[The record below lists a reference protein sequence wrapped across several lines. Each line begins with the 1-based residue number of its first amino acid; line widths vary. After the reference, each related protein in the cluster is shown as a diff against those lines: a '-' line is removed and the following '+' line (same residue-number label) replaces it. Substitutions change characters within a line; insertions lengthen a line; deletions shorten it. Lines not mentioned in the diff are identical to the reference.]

1 MIKIIPAIDI
11 INGHCVRLSQGDYQR
26 ITDYSE
32 SPAAMAE
39 NLEALGFKR
48 LHVVDLDGAR
58 SGKVIN
64 IKVLKEITSRTNLIV
79 DFGGGIKSEEDLKN
93 VFEAGASAVSI
104 GSIAVSDPDIV
115 SLWADSFG
123 AEKFIISADVRD
135 NIVRTNGWTKDS
147 GITLNQLISRY
158 RNKNIRRVLCTDISR
173 DGMLCGSNIEL
184 YQTIMEQFPDCKL
197 IASGGISSLDDIKKL
212 DEAKIPAVVIGKA
225 IYEQQINLEE
235 LAQTF
240 IQ

>member
-39 NLEALGFKR
+39 NFEALGFKR

-64 IKVLKEITSRTNLIV
+64 IKALKEITSRTNLIV

-135 NIVRTNGWTKDS
+135 NIVRTNGWTKNS

-197 IASGGISSLDDIKKL
+197 IASGGISSLEDIKKL

>member
-39 NLEALGFKR
+39 NFEALGFKR

-64 IKVLKEITSRTNLIV
+64 IKALKEITSRTNLIV

-135 NIVRTNGWTKDS
+135 NIVRTNGWTKKS
-147 GITLNQLISRY
+147 GITLYQLISRY

-197 IASGGISSLDDIKKL
+197 IASGGISSLDDIKKM

>member
-39 NLEALGFKR
+39 NFEALGFKR
-48 LHVVDLDGAR
+48 LHVVDLDGAC

-64 IKVLKEITSRTNLIV
+64 IKALKEITSRTNLIV

-135 NIVRTNGWTKDS
+135 NIVRTNGWTKNS

-184 YQTIMEQFPDCKL
+184 YKTIMEQFPDCKL

>member
-39 NLEALGFKR
+39 NFEALGFKR

-64 IKVLKEITSRTNLIV
+64 IKALKEITSRTNLIV

-158 RNKNIRRVLCTDISR
+158 RNKNIRHVLCTDILR

-184 YQTIMEQFPDCKL
+184 YKTIMEQFPDCKL

>member
-32 SPAAMAE
+32 SPTAMAE
-39 NLEALGFKR
+39 NFEALGFKR

-64 IKVLKEITSRTNLIV
+64 IKALKEITSRTNLIV

-135 NIVRTNGWTKDS
+135 NIVRTNGWTKNS

-158 RNKNIRRVLCTDISR
+158 RNKNIRHVLCTDISR

-184 YQTIMEQFPDCKL
+184 YKTIMEQFPDCKL

>member
-39 NLEALGFKR
+39 KFEALGFKR

-64 IKVLKEITSRTNLIV
+64 IKALKEITSRTNLIV

-104 GSIAVSDPDIV
+104 GSIAVSYPDIV

-135 NIVRTNGWTKDS
+135 NIVRTNGWTKNS

>member
-26 ITDYSE
+26 ITDYSK

-39 NLEALGFKR
+39 NFEALGFKR

-64 IKVLKEITSRTNLIV
+64 IKALKEITSRTNLIV

-135 NIVRTNGWTKDS
+135 NIVRTNGWTKNS

-158 RNKNIRRVLCTDISR
+158 WNKNIRRILCTDISR
-173 DGMLCGSNIEL
+173 DGMLCSNIEL

-197 IASGGISSLDDIKKL
+197 IASGGISSLEDIKKL

>member
-39 NLEALGFKR
+39 NFEALGFKR

-64 IKVLKEITSRTNLIV
+64 IKALKEITSRTNLIV

-135 NIVRTNGWTKDS
+135 NIVRTNGWTKNS

>member
-39 NLEALGFKR
+39 NFEAFGFKR

-64 IKVLKEITSRTNLIV
+64 IKALKEITSRTNLIV

-135 NIVRTNGWTKDS
+135 NIVRTNGWTKNS

>member
-39 NLEALGFKR
+39 NFEALGFKR

-64 IKVLKEITSRTNLIV
+64 IKALKEITSRTNLIV

-135 NIVRTNGWTKDS
+135 NIVRTNGWTKNS

-158 RNKNIRRVLCTDISR
+158 RNKNIRHVLCTDISR

-184 YQTIMEQFPDCKL
+184 YKTIMEQFPDCKL

-212 DEAKIPAVVIGKA
+212 NEAKIPAVVIGKA

>member
-39 NLEALGFKR
+39 NFEALGFKR

-64 IKVLKEITSRTNLIV
+64 IKALKEITSRTNLIV

-104 GSIAVSDPDIV
+104 GSIAISDPDIV

-135 NIVRTNGWTKDS
+135 NIVRTNGWTKNS

>member
-39 NLEALGFKR
+39 NFEALGFKR

-64 IKVLKEITSRTNLIV
+64 IKALKEITSRTNLIV
-79 DFGGGIKSEEDLKN
+79 DFGGGIKSEEDLNN

-135 NIVRTNGWTKDS
+135 NIVRTNGWTKNS

-184 YQTIMEQFPDCKL
+184 YKTIMEQFPDCKL

>member
-39 NLEALGFKR
+39 NFEALGFKR
-48 LHVVDLDGAR
+48 LHLVDLDGAR

-64 IKVLKEITSRTNLIV
+64 IKALKEITSRTNLIV

-123 AEKFIISADVRD
+123 AEKFIISADVRN

-158 RNKNIRRVLCTDISR
+158 RNKNIRHVLCTDISR

>member
-32 SPAAMAE
+32 SPTAMAE
-39 NLEALGFKR
+39 NFEALGFKR

-64 IKVLKEITSRTNLIV
+64 IKALKEITSRTNLIV
-79 DFGGGIKSEEDLKN
+79 DFGGGIKSEEDLKS

-135 NIVRTNGWTKDS
+135 NIVRTNGWTKNS

-158 RNKNIRRVLCTDISR
+158 WNKNIRRVLCTDISR

-184 YQTIMEQFPDCKL
+184 YKTIMEQFPACKL

>member
-1 MIKIIPAIDI
+1 
-11 INGHCVRLSQGDYQR
+11 
-26 ITDYSE
+26 
-32 SPAAMAE
+32 MAE
-39 NLEALGFKR
+39 NVEAFGFKR

-64 IKVLKEITSRTNLIV
+64 IKALKEITSRTNLIV

-93 VFEAGASAVSI
+93 VFEAGASAVRI

-135 NIVRTNGWTKDS
+135 NIVRTNGWTKNS

-158 RNKNIRRVLCTDISR
+158 WNKNIRRILCTDISR

-197 IASGGISSLDDIKKL
+197 IASGGISSLEDIKKL

>member
-26 ITDYSE
+26 ITGYSE

-39 NLEALGFKR
+39 NFEALGFKR

-64 IKVLKEITSRTNLIV
+64 IKALKEITSRTNLIV

-135 NIVRTNGWTKDS
+135 NIVRTNGWTKNS

-184 YQTIMEQFPDCKL
+184 YKTIMEQFPACKL

>member
-11 INGHCVRLSQGDYQR
+11 INGRCVRLSQGDYQR

-39 NLEALGFKR
+39 KFEALGFKR

-64 IKVLKEITSRTNLIV
+64 IKALKEITSRTNLIV

-123 AEKFIISADVRD
+123 AERFIISADVRD
-135 NIVRTNGWTKDS
+135 NIVRTNGWTKNS

-158 RNKNIRRVLCTDISR
+158 WNKNIRRVLCTDISR

-184 YQTIMEQFPDCKL
+184 YKTIMEKFPDCRL

>member
-39 NLEALGFKR
+39 NFEALGFKR

-64 IKVLKEITSRTNLIV
+64 IKALKEITSRTNLIV

-173 DGMLCGSNIEL
+173 DGMLCGSNIGL

>member
-1 MIKIIPAIDI
+1 
-11 INGHCVRLSQGDYQR
+11 
-26 ITDYSE
+26 
-32 SPAAMAE
+32 MAE
-39 NLEALGFKR
+39 NFEALGFKR

-64 IKVLKEITSRTNLIV
+64 IKALKEITSRTNLIV

-135 NIVRTNGWTKDS
+135 NIVRTNGWTKNS

-197 IASGGISSLDDIKKL
+197 IASGGISSLEDIKKL

>member
-26 ITDYSE
+26 ITDYSK

-39 NLEALGFKR
+39 NFEALGFKR

-64 IKVLKEITSRTNLIV
+64 IKALKEITSRTNLIV

-104 GSIAVSDPDIV
+104 GSIAVSAPDIV

-135 NIVRTNGWTKDS
+135 NIVRTNGWTKNS

-158 RNKNIRRVLCTDISR
+158 WNKNIRRILCTDISR

-197 IASGGISSLDDIKKL
+197 IASGGISSLEDIKKL

>member
-39 NLEALGFKR
+39 KFEALGFKR

-64 IKVLKEITSRTNLIV
+64 IKALKEITSRTNLIV

-135 NIVRTNGWTKDS
+135 NIVRTNGWTENS

-158 RNKNIRRVLCTDISR
+158 WNKNIRRVLCTDISR

-184 YQTIMEQFPDCKL
+184 YKTIMEKFPDCRL

-225 IYEQQINLEE
+225 IYEKQINIEE

>member
-39 NLEALGFKR
+39 NFEALGFKR

-64 IKVLKEITSRTNLIV
+64 IKALKEITSRTNLIV

-135 NIVRTNGWTKDS
+135 NIVRTNGWTKNS

-158 RNKNIRRVLCTDISR
+158 WNKNIRRILCTDISR

-197 IASGGISSLDDIKKL
+197 IASGGISSLEDIKKL
-212 DEAKIPAVVIGKA
+212 DETKIPAVVIGKA

>member
-1 MIKIIPAIDI
+1 M
-11 INGHCVRLSQGDYQR
+11 
-26 ITDYSE
+26 
-32 SPAAMAE
+32 
-39 NLEALGFKR
+39 
-48 LHVVDLDGAR
+48 
-58 SGKVIN
+58 
-64 IKVLKEITSRTNLIV
+64 
-79 DFGGGIKSEEDLKN
+79 
-93 VFEAGASAVSI
+93 
-104 GSIAVSDPDIV
+104 
-115 SLWADSFG
+115 
-123 AEKFIISADVRD
+123 
-135 NIVRTNGWTKDS
+135 
-147 GITLNQLISRY
+147 
-158 RNKNIRRVLCTDISR
+158 LCTDISR

>member
-39 NLEALGFKR
+39 NFEALGFKR

-64 IKVLKEITSRTNLIV
+64 IKALKEITSRTNLIV

-104 GSIAVSDPDIV
+104 GSIAVRDPDIV

-135 NIVRTNGWTKDS
+135 NIVRTNGWTKNS

>member
-39 NLEALGFKR
+39 NFEALGFKR

-64 IKVLKEITSRTNLIV
+64 IKALKEITSRTNLIV

-135 NIVRTNGWTKDS
+135 NIVSTNGWTKNS

-158 RNKNIRRVLCTDISR
+158 RNKNIRRILCTDISR

-197 IASGGISSLDDIKKL
+197 IASGGISSLEDIKKL

>member
-26 ITDYSE
+26 ITDYSK

-39 NLEALGFKR
+39 NFETLGFKR

-64 IKVLKEITSRTNLIV
+64 IKALKEITSRTNLIV

-135 NIVRTNGWTKDS
+135 NIVRTNGWTKNS

-158 RNKNIRRVLCTDISR
+158 WNKNIRRILCTDISR

-197 IASGGISSLDDIKKL
+197 IASGGISSLEDIKKL

>member
-39 NLEALGFKR
+39 NFEALGFKR

-64 IKVLKEITSRTNLIV
+64 IKALKEITSRTNLIV

-158 RNKNIRRVLCTDISR
+158 WNKNIRRVLCTDISR

-184 YQTIMEQFPDCKL
+184 YKTIMEQFPDCKL

>member
-26 ITDYSE
+26 ITDYSK

-39 NLEALGFKR
+39 NFEALGFKR

-64 IKVLKEITSRTNLIV
+64 IKALKEITSRTNLIV

-115 SLWADSFG
+115 SLWTDSFG

-135 NIVRTNGWTKDS
+135 NIVRTNGWTKNS

-158 RNKNIRRVLCTDISR
+158 WNKNIRRILCTDISR

-197 IASGGISSLDDIKKL
+197 IASGGISSLEDIKKL

>member
-39 NLEALGFKR
+39 KFEAMGFKR

-64 IKVLKEITSRTNLIV
+64 IKALKEITSRTNLIV

-135 NIVRTNGWTKDS
+135 NIVRTNGWTENS
-147 GITLNQLISRY
+147 GITLNLLISRY
-158 RNKNIRRVLCTDISR
+158 WNKNIRRILCTDISR

-197 IASGGISSLDDIKKL
+197 IASGGISSLEDIKKL

>member
-39 NLEALGFKR
+39 NFEVLGFKR

-64 IKVLKEITSRTNLIV
+64 IKALKEITSRTNLIV

-135 NIVRTNGWTKDS
+135 NIVRTNGWTKNS

-158 RNKNIRRVLCTDISR
+158 RNKNIRHVLCTDISR

-184 YQTIMEQFPDCKL
+184 YKTIMEQFPDCKL

>member
-39 NLEALGFKR
+39 NFEALGFKR

-64 IKVLKEITSRTNLIV
+64 IKALKEITSRTNLIV

-158 RNKNIRRVLCTDISR
+158 RNKNIRHVLCTDISR

-184 YQTIMEQFPDCKL
+184 YKTIMEQFPDCKL
-197 IASGGISSLDDIKKL
+197 IASGGISSLGDIKKL

>member
-26 ITDYSE
+26 ITDYSK

-39 NLEALGFKR
+39 NFEALGFKR

-64 IKVLKEITSRTNLIV
+64 IKALKEITSRTNLIV

-135 NIVRTNGWTKDS
+135 NIVRTNGWTKNS

-158 RNKNIRRVLCTDISR
+158 WNKNIRRILCTDISR

-197 IASGGISSLDDIKKL
+197 IASGGISSLEDIKKL
-212 DEAKIPAVVIGKA
+212 DEAKIPAVVIGKV

>member
-39 NLEALGFKR
+39 NFEALGFKR

-64 IKVLKEITSRTNLIV
+64 IKALKEITSRTNLIV

-135 NIVRTNGWTKDS
+135 NIVRTNGWTKNS

-158 RNKNIRRVLCTDISR
+158 RNKNIRRMLCTDISR

>member
-39 NLEALGFKR
+39 NFEALGFKR

-64 IKVLKEITSRTNLIV
+64 IKALKEITSRTNLIV

-135 NIVRTNGWTKDS
+135 NIVRTNGWTKNS

-184 YQTIMEQFPDCKL
+184 YKTIMEQFPDCKL

>member
-1 MIKIIPAIDI
+1 MIKIVPAIDI

-39 NLEALGFKR
+39 NFEALGFKR

-64 IKVLKEITSRTNLIV
+64 IKALKEITSRTNLIV

-104 GSIAVSDPDIV
+104 GSLAVSDPDIV

-135 NIVRTNGWTKDS
+135 NIVRTNGWTKNS

>member
-11 INGHCVRLSQGDYQR
+11 INGHCVRLSQGDYQS

-39 NLEALGFKR
+39 NFEALGFKR

-64 IKVLKEITSRTNLIV
+64 IKALKEITSRTNLIV

-135 NIVRTNGWTKDS
+135 NIVRTNGWTKNS

-184 YQTIMEQFPDCKL
+184 YKTIMEQFPDCKL

>member
-39 NLEALGFKR
+39 NFEALGFKR

-64 IKVLKEITSRTNLIV
+64 IKALKEITSRTNLIV
-79 DFGGGIKSEEDLKN
+79 DFGGGIKSEEDLNN

-135 NIVRTNGWTKDS
+135 NIVRTNGWTENS

>member
-26 ITDYSE
+26 ITDYSK

-39 NLEALGFKR
+39 NFEALGFKR

-64 IKVLKEITSRTNLIV
+64 IKALKEITSRTNLIV

-158 RNKNIRRVLCTDISR
+158 WNKNKRHVLCTDISR

-184 YQTIMEQFPDCKL
+184 YKTIMEQFPDCKL

>member
-39 NLEALGFKR
+39 NFEALGFKR
-48 LHVVDLDGAR
+48 LHIVDLDGAR

-64 IKVLKEITSRTNLIV
+64 IKALKEITSRTNLIV

-135 NIVRTNGWTKDS
+135 NIVRTNGWTKNS